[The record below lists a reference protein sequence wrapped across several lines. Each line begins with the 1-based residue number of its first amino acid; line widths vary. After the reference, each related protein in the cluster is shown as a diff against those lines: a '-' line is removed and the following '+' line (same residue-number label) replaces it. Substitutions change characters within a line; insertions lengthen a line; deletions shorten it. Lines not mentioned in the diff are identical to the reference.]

1 MFTENLPQITF
12 SGPHAWQEVCERGY
26 SRLFCLE
33 EYQTLYESQKYTDSH
48 HAEPVTYWGFQIDYF
63 GPNRLLWC
71 SE

>member
-48 HAEPVTYWGFQIDYF
+48 HAEPVTY
-63 GPNRLLWC
+63 
-71 SE
+71 